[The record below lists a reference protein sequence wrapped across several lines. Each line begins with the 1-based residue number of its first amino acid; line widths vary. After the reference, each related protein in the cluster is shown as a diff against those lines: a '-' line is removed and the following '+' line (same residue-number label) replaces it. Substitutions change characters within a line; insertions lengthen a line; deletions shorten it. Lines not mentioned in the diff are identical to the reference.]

1 MLGDSTTRYLICVPW
16 GEQTIHSRKFNCAF
30 CHCEI
35 AVASGNVRTID
46 KEKNISPIC
55 MKCAAENFSDFPD
68 EEFGRMDDGEVKDAS
83 PRAIRRFKET
93 GQF

>member
-1 MLGDSTTRYLICVPW
+1 
-16 GEQTIHSRKFNCAF
+16 
-30 CHCEI
+30 
-35 AVASGNVRTID
+35 
-46 KEKNISPIC
+46 
-55 MKCAAENFSDFPD
+55 MKCAAETFSDFPD